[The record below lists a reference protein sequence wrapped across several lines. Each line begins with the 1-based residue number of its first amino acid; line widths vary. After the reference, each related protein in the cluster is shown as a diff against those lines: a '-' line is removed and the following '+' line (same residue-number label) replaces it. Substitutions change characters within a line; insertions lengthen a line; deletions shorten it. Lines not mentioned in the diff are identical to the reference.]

1 MVRKFKEHLSFLC
14 RNGLITLW
22 DYEDIKP
29 GAEWDQ
35 ETEKRLD
42 DAQLILLF
50 ISRSFINSHYCYTIE
65 MQRAIQRHEHK
76 QASVIPILLRPFY
89 WKEPPLDKLQ
99 VLPNCEKCISR
110 WRPQDEGY
118 TNAVEGILKVVK
130 QWDTH
135 TLADPTAER
144 SVLIAH
150 FDQLSE
156 VVKIHMQPPP
166 RAIATVGTLQELSIF
181 VPNDVTLADLI
192 VGWQTLSH
200 VSQQEEE
207 PKIAKRRV
215 TCGELAHLASQ
226 FTTDQGSLA
235 QAVKTWHIWRDAFTN
250 RNDPRQRAMTETFA
264 REFAELQAALL
275 RA

>member
-1 MVRKFKEHLSFLC
+1 
-14 RNGLITLW
+14 
-22 DYEDIKP
+22 
-29 GAEWDQ
+29 
-35 ETEKRLD
+35 
-42 DAQLILLF
+42 
-50 ISRSFINSHYCYTIE
+50 

-76 QASVIPILLRPFY
+76 QASVIPILLRPFS

-99 VLPNCEKCISR
+99 VIENSEKCISR

-166 RAIATVGTLQELSIF
+166 RAIATVELCKSYTFLLQ
-181 VPNDVTLADLI
+181 
-192 VGWQTLSH
+192 
-200 VSQQEEE
+200 
-207 PKIAKRRV
+207 
-215 TCGELAHLASQ
+215 
-226 FTTDQGSLA
+226 
-235 QAVKTWHIWRDAFTN
+235 
-250 RNDPRQRAMTETFA
+250 
-264 REFAELQAALL
+264 
-275 RA
+275 